1 MAQMISVRKDKR
13 LIALGFY
20 LLMLSGC
27 TTVTVA
33 EGETKALTAI
43 GIVRLKLPATPN
55 GSLIVER
62 SGIGLGWDKLPSG
75 GAWLG
80 LSKAQWVIA
89 DPATCQLIMIVKNR
103 QQLESSKAILAEMK
117 GDGICIVKAWEQ

>member
-1 MAQMISVRKDKR
+1 MAQMITVRKDKR

-33 EGETKALTAI
+33 EGETKSLTAI

-62 SGIGLGWDKLPSG
+62 SGIGLGWDKLPGG

-103 QQLESSKAILAEMK
+103 EQLESSKAILAEMK